1 MTTGLLLI
9 AHGTVDD
16 LADLPAFLANIRRG
30 HAPSDEL
37 VAEVRR
43 RYEAIGGR
51 SPLNAT
57 CHALARAVSVSL
69 GVPARACA
77 RLWRPTAADALGE
90 LVAEGCSRVVV
101 LPLAQYSASVYAE
114 AVLAAAAAMPEEVRP
129 AIVAVPDWGQ
139 DDALL
144 ALFAARIREALEPI
158 APSERARTE
167 LWLSAHS
174 LPKAVVASGDRYE
187 IEFRA
192 AAAGVVAR
200 LEAEGP
206 IVGRTRVVF
215 QSQGMSAGPGG
226 RPIEWLGP
234 TLVEAMDEAKAA
246 GSSRVVV
253 APIGFLADHVEIL
266 YDLDL
271 EAKAQAEERGLT
283 LTRTRS
289 LDADPAF
296 VSILAR
302 LAEHAIG
309 HDDA

>member
-1 MTTGLLLI
+1 MTTGILLI
-9 AHGTVDD
+9 SHGTVDD

-30 HAPSDEL
+30 HAPPDEL

-57 CHALARAVSVSL
+57 CHDLARAVSSLL

-77 RLWRPTAADALGE
+77 RLWRPTAGDALAE
-90 LVAEGCSRVVV
+90 LVAEGCTRVVV
-101 LPLAQYSASVYAE
+101 LPLAQYSAKLYAD
-114 AVLAAAAAMPEEVRP
+114 AVIAAAAAMPEGVRP
-129 AIVAVPDWGQ
+129 EIVAVPDWGQ

-144 ALFAARIREALEPI
+144 ALFASRVREALAALSEE
-158 APSERARTE
+158 ERAHTE

-174 LPKAVVASGDRYE
+174 LPKAIVDAGDRYE

-192 AAAGVVAR
+192 AASGVLSR
-200 LEAEGP
+200 LEADGLR
-206 IVGRTRVVF
+206 VGATRVVF

-226 RPIEWLGP
+226 RPMVWLGP
-234 TLVEAMDEAKAA
+234 TLLDAMDAAKAA
-246 GSSRVVV
+246 GASRVVV

-266 YDLDL
+266 YDLDI
-271 EAKAQAEERGLT
+271 EAKAQAQERGIG

-296 VSILAR
+296 VAILAR
-302 LAEHAIG
+302 LAETALESRHA
-309 HDDA
+309 